1 MSSRTQWTSRT
12 VIDVVGEAGSVDL
25 DEELVA
31 RAQLADW
38 LDAGYELEEDDE
50 AWIMD
55 VLTGAVITYEERE
68 TALAEYGL
76 VVEFNI

>member
-1 MSSRTQWTSRT
+1 MQWTSRT
-12 VIDVVGEAGSVDL
+12 VIDAVDL

-38 LDAGYELEEDDE
+38 LDAGYDFDE

-55 VLTGAVITYEERE
+55 ALTGAEITYGDRE
-68 TALAEYGL
+68 VALAVYGL
-76 VVEFNI
+76 IVEFDG

>member
-1 MSSRTQWTSRT
+1 MGRTQWTSRT
-12 VIDVVGEAGSVDL
+12 VIDAVGEAGSVDL

-38 LDAGYELEEDDE
+38 LDAGYELDEDDE

-55 VLTGAVITYEERE
+55 ALTGMEITYEARE
-68 TALAEYGL
+68 VALAGYGL
-76 VVEFNI
+76 AVELNG

>member
-1 MSSRTQWTSRT
+1 MKTKWTSRT
-12 VIDVVGEAGSVDL
+12 VIDAVGEAGSVDL
-25 DEELVA
+25 DEALVA

-38 LDAGYELEEDDE
+38 LDAGYELSEDDE

-55 VLTGAVITYEERE
+55 ALTGAEIIYEDRD

-76 VVEFNI
+76 VVEFNN

>member
-1 MSSRTQWTSRT
+1 MQWTSGT
-12 VIDVVGEAGSVDL
+12 VIDAVGEAGSVDL

-38 LDAGYELEEDDE
+38 LDAGYDLDE

-55 VLTGAVITYEERE
+55 ALTGAVITYEARE
-68 TALAEYGL
+68 VALARYGL

>member
-1 MSSRTQWTSRT
+1 MSNKTEWTSRT
-12 VIDVVGEAGSVDL
+12 VIDAVGEAGSVDL

-38 LDAGYELEEDDE
+38 LDVGYDLDEDDE

-55 VLTGAVITYEERE
+55 ALTGAEITYEDRDM
-68 TALAEYGL
+68 ALAEYGL
-76 VVEFNI
+76 VVRFNI